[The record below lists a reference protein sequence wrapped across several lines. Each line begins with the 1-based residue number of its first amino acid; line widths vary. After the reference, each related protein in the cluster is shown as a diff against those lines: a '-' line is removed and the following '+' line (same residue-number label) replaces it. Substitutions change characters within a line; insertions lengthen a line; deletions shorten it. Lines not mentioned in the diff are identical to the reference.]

1 MFAILFSNG
10 TDIARC
16 CIPFKVYTKKL
27 ANNCAKVCVLYSQV
41 KENSIILAFNTL
53 RSLIMWSQDPAL
65 YEATLKRMYNEFYRS
80 SKLGGGSYDI
90 QDSLRTAQNCFI
102 ELLSVDRSVGYQ
114 LGFSYIRQLCLH
126 LRTIRNTLTKD
137 VLKNIYSW
145 QFYNCLKLWVLA
157 LTNAKISD
165 LALLVH
171 PLVQLIVGVIRLSN
185 NIKYF
190 PFHVKLFDLITSIN
204 AKTG

>member
-1 MFAILFSNG
+1 
-10 TDIARC
+10 
-16 CIPFKVYTKKL
+16 
-27 ANNCAKVCVLYSQV
+27 
-41 KENSIILAFNTL
+41 
-53 RSLIMWSQDPAL
+53 MWSQDPAL

-145 QFYNCLKLWVLA
+145 
-157 LTNAKISD
+157 
-165 LALLVH
+165 
-171 PLVQLIVGVIRLSN
+171 
-185 NIKYF
+185 
-190 PFHVKLFDLITSIN
+190 
-204 AKTG
+204 